1 LAKSLNKS
9 IEELIEF
16 CKEKGINY
24 LTRAKKTIITN
35 LKKSGLIKE
44 DNQEVK
50 IKMKK
55 LISLYFDYSIVE
67 Y

>member
-1 LAKSLNKS
+1 MAKSLNKS

-24 LTRAKKTIITN
+24 LTKSKKTIITN
-35 LKKSGLIKE
+35 LKKSGLIKDE
-44 DNQEVK
+44 K
-50 IKMKK
+50 I
-55 LISLYFDYSIVE
+55 ISLYPDYSIVE

>member
-24 LTRAKKTIITN
+24 LTKSKKTIISN

-55 LISLYFDYSIVE
+55 
-67 Y
+67 